1 MALNSFGCK
10 AGGKQAEFKGLNLKV
25 FLCLFR
31 VEDRLKVQGF
41 FWGC

>member
-1 MALNSFGCK
+1 MAVNSFGYK
-10 AGGKQAEFKGLNLKV
+10 ADGKQDEFKGLNLEV

-31 VEDRLKVQGF
+31 VEDRLMVQGF

>member
-10 AGGKQAEFKGLNLKV
+10 AGGKQAEFKGLKLKV

-31 VEDRLKVQGF
+31 VQDRIKVPGF
-41 FWGC
+41 FWGY